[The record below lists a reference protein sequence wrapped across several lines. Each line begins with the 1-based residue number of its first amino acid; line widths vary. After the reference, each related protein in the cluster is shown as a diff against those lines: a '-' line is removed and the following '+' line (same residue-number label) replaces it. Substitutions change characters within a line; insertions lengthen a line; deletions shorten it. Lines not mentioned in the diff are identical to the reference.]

1 MKIPTEIYLIMNKK
15 AVEVLQ
21 IKIRSPKLLYSRVND
36 LALQISTVGKGS
48 VGR

>member
-1 MKIPTEIYLIMNKK
+1 MMIPTEIYLIMNKK

-21 IKIRSPKLLYSRVND
+21 TKTRSPKVLHSRVDD
-36 LALQISTVGKGS
+36 LAIKGRKGS